1 MQRRPWS
8 VFRKPQF
15 FHTFSVILIL
25 SNYRKCT
32 GKSRFSKNWS
42 WTSLHSR
49 FRVLTVLFLWSYSFQ
64 RERIKY
70 MNSGR
75 NRRLWNIKYKSSNF
89 PPSCPDYPCCN
100 NERELLNTETPN
112 KSPITCSKVLVVNN
126 LKAVRTCC
134 IGVSS
139 RSVLANRRVLSKA
152 KTRSKIF
159 VIVFLQRVTSVPKEP
174 TDECVQLFQERLSE
188 KVCTPQPRK
197 VIWDMINTPF
207 LTL

>member
-1 MQRRPWS
+1 MHAANRGACAHSCIIGNQGKMAGNSKICIGLLSQLILPGFIYLMLSLWKEWLTSSKKKYTKSGVQRHPWL

-15 FHTFSVILIL
+15 FHTFSVIFIL

-75 NRRLWNIKYKSSNF
+75 NRRLWI
-89 PPSCPDYPCCN
+89 
-100 NERELLNTETPN
+100 
-112 KSPITCSKVLVVNN
+112 I
-126 LKAVRTCC
+126 
-134 IGVSS
+134 IQ
-139 RSVLANRRVLSKA
+139 
-152 KTRSKIF
+152 IF
-159 VIVFLQRVTSVPKEP
+159 
-174 TDECVQLFQERLSE
+174 
-188 KVCTPQPRK
+188 
-197 VIWDMINTPF
+197 
-207 LTL
+207 